1 MLTVPDK
8 ARQSALVISLVAA
21 ACVLGILNSGGYRYG
36 VSDQA
41 FYLPAVLQHQDE
53 SLFPR
58 DRALLHA
65 QDRFMLFDDMIAEA
79 LRATHLP
86 LPSPP
91 LWRSGDS
98 GIGRGGQPRRW
109 FLS

>member
-1 MLTVPDK
+1 MQKTRLFV
-8 ARQSALVISLVAA
+8 LVVGLVLA

-41 FYLPAVLQHQDE
+41 FYLPAVLQHLDG

-65 QDRFMLFDDMIAEA
+65 QDRFMLFDDLIARTV
-79 LRATHLP
+79 LATQLSI
-86 LPSPP
+86 PS
-91 LWRSGDS
+91 L
-98 GIGRGGQPRRW
+98 
-109 FLS
+109 FLIL